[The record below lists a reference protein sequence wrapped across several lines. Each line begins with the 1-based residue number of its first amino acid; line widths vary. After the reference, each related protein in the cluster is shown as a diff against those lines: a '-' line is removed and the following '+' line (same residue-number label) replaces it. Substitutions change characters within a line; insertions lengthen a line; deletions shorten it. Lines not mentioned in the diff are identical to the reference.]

1 MLTIDLLASMKKIS
15 VNLVKSLKKKKLTL
29 AIAESCTGGWIGKEF
44 TGIPG
49 SSKWYGFGFI
59 TYSNKAKLKTLG
71 VSKDTL
77 LEEGAVSENVVKEMA
92 EGAIKNSGSD
102 FSISIS
108 GIAGP
113 TGGTHDKPVGTVCF
127 GIGTK
132 TEITCFTKL
141 FEGNRDEVRK
151 QSVAFALKEL
161 LKCLQ

>member
-1 MLTIDLLASMKKIS
+1 MIS
-15 VNLVKSLKKKKLTL
+15 NDELQDL
-29 AIAESCTGGWIGKEF
+29 AIKIGQLLTETKKSVSTAESCTGGWIGKEF

-71 VSKDTL
+71 VSKDVL
-77 LEEGAVSENVVKEMA
+77 LEEGAVSEKVVKEMA

-113 TGGTHDKPVGTVCF
+113 TGGSEDKPVGTVCF
-127 GIGTK
+127 GIGSK
-132 TEITCFTKL
+132 DNISCYTEH
-141 FEGNRDEVRK
+141 FEGDRDQVRK
-151 QSVAFALKEL
+151 QSVDFALNEL